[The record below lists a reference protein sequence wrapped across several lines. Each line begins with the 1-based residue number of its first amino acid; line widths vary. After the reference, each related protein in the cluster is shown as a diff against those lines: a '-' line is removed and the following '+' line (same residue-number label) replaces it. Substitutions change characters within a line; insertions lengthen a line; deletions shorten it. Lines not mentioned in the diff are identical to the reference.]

1 MSLLHMCIFF
11 FHSFRP
17 FIVQNS
23 KITTMEQVELFNFG
37 HVLFE
42 MQSTY
47 SLQEP
52 FIREINDCPVALS
65 KYNWH

>member
-1 MSLLHMCIFF
+1 MSNPFY
-11 FHSFRP
+11 SRP

-23 KITTMEQVELFNFG
+23 KITTIEQVDLFIFG
-37 HVLFE
+37 HVVFE

-52 FIREINDCPVALS
+52 FVREITDCPVALS
-65 KYNWH
+65 NSLKFNFLKKF